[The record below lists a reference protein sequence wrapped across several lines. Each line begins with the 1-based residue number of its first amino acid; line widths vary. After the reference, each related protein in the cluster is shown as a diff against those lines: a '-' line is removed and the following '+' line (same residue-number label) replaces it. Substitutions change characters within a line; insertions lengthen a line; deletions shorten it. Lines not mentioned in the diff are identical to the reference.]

1 VPFVAGGGGGFG
13 GGGGGFGG
21 FGGGFGPLVSP
32 GVYMVKLTVGDKT
45 ASSSVTVLEDVWMR
59 PQ

>member
-1 VPFVAGGGGGFG
+1 VPFVRGGGGFG

-21 FGGGFGPLVSP
+21 GAVGQPVEP
-32 GVYMVKLTVGDKT
+32 GTYMVKLTAGSQT
-45 ASSSVTVLEDVWMR
+45 LLSSVDVLEDIWMR